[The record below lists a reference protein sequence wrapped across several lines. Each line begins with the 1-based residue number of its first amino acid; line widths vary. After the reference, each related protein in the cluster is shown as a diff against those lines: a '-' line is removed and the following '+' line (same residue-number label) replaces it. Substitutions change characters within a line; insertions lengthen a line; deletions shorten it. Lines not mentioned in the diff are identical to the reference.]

1 MANEKFYTVNG
12 KRRVL
17 VVDDEFINREILSNV
32 LEESYDV
39 ILAENGAAALET
51 IKANRDTLS
60 AVLLDIIMPVM
71 TGLELLKTLKSDP
84 ALSRIPV
91 IVLTSDSESEVA
103 SLDLGAADFIPKPYP
118 RTAVI
123 LARVKRTI
131 ELSEDRQIINLTE
144 RDALTGLYNREFFY
158 RYAEQF
164 DQHHKD
170 TATDAI
176 VMDIQHFHIINERFG
191 TNYGDSILK
200 TLGAVLRATA
210 ESTGGIVCRRN
221 ADTFLLYCPHTDDHG
236 AILHSASE
244 TLNARFGSESA
255 VHMRMGVYPDAERSL
270 AIERRFDRAKTA
282 CDKARSSYAH
292 SIEYYDN
299 SLHDKELYEEKLID
313 CFNTAVA
320 EKQFKVFYQPKYD
333 ITAEKPFLA
342 GAEALVRWVHP
353 EFGMISPGVF
363 IPLFEDKGLIEKLD
377 EYVWETAASR
387 VADWKKRYGRTIPV
401 SVNVSRIDMYDPEIT
416 AVFKKLIETYA
427 LDPGELHLE
436 ITESAYTD
444 NAEQMIKKVG
454 ELRDLGFRIEMDDF
468 GTGYS
473 SLNMISRLPI
483 DLLKLD
489 MQFIRSAFAQKR
501 DTKLLEIII
510 DIAKYLGVPTIAE
523 GVETEEQY
531 LALKEIGCDL
541 IQGYYFSK
549 PVPAE
554 EFEKFI
560 AAPAAV

>member
-1 MANEKFYTVNG
+1 MKFYTVNG

-39 ILAENGAAALET
+39 ILAENGAVALEQ

-71 TGLELLKTLKSDP
+71 TGLELLKILKSDP

-91 IVLTSDSESEVA
+91 IVLTSDSDSEVA

-123 LARVKRTI
+123 LARVRKTI
-131 ELSEDRQIINLTE
+131 ELSEDRQIIDLTE

-164 DQHHKD
+164 DQHNRD

-191 TNYGDSILK
+191 NAYGDTILK
-200 TLGAVLRATA
+200 SLGNVLLSMADGM
-210 ESTGGIVCRRN
+210 GGIVCRRN
-221 ADTFLLYCPHTDDHG
+221 ADSFMIYCPHTEDHESRQEEERQDRQ
-236 AILHSASE
+236 H
-244 TLNARFGSESA
+244 NALSDGDSA
-255 VHMRMGVYPDAERSL
+255 VHLRMGVYPNAERSL
-270 AIERRFDRAKTA
+270 AIERRFDRAKAA
-282 CDKARSSYAH
+282 CDKARASYTH
-292 SIEYYDN
+292 SIEFYDN
-299 SLHDKELYEEKLID
+299 SLHDKELYEEQLID
-313 CFNTAVA
+313 CFDAAVE

-333 ITAEKPFLA
+333 ITAEKPVLA

-353 EFGMISPGVF
+353 EYGMISPGVF

-377 EYVWETAASR
+377 EYVWATAADR
-387 VADWKKRYGRTIPV
+387 VADWKKRFGRTIPV
-401 SVNVSRIDMYDPEIT
+401 SVNVSRIDMYDPDIT
-416 AVFKKLIETYA
+416 AIFKGLIEKHA

-444 NAEQMIKKVG
+444 NSEQMIKKVG
-454 ELRDLGFRIEMDDF
+454 ELRDIGFRIEMDDF

-489 MQFIRSAFAQKR
+489 MQFIRGAFAKKR
-501 DTKLLEIII
+501 DTKLLEIIME
-510 DIAKYLGVPTIAE
+510 IAKYLGVPTIAE

-560 AAPAAV
+560 AEPAAV